1 MPKPVYRKFIQVDK
15 HQLWCVKWQKNGQ
28 PLVLLHGGLSHTQ
41 KWERQM
47 LPAVY
52 KTHEVF
58 AYDRTAHGRTK
69 VRKGYFHF
77 DFQVNELINYLETV
91 VKKPAHIIGWSD
103 GGNIGLLTAL
113 KRPDLVKSLIGI
125 GMNYTWD
132 AGLSFEL
139 DNIME
144 SSQEEKE
151 SFAKLSKQ
159 DPELLPEIIKK
170 AYQVWMSEPNI
181 KLSKLKKIKC
191 PVLVLAGDDEP
202 FTSRMTWQM
211 YEAIPN
217 GRLAVIPGASH
228 NLVNE
233 KTKLM
238 QEIIKDF
245 YKSLDFPITKMP
257 NRRAKQQAKILR
269 NS

>member
-1 MPKPVYRKFIQVDK
+1 
-15 HQLWCVKWQKNGQ
+15 
-28 PLVLLHGGLSHTQ
+28 
-41 KWERQM
+41 
-47 LPAVY
+47 
-52 KTHEVF
+52 
-58 AYDRTAHGRTK
+58 
-69 VRKGYFHF
+69 
-77 DFQVNELINYLETV
+77 
-91 VKKPAHIIGWSD
+91 
-103 GGNIGLLTAL
+103 
-113 KRPDLVKSLIGI
+113 
-125 GMNYTWD
+125 
-132 AGLSFEL
+132 
-139 DNIME
+139 ME

-159 DPELLPEIIKK
+159 DPELLPQIINK
-170 AYQVWMSEPNI
+170 AYQVWQSEPNI

-202 FTSRMTWQM
+202 FTSQMTWQM